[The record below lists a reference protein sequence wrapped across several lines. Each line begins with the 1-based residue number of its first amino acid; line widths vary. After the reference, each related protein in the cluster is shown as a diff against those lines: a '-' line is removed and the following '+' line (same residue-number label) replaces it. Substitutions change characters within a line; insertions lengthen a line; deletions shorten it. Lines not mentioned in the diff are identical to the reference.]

1 MKKHLFIVLFIALG
15 GVTACNQG
23 SQSKE
28 EQLAALKQQQ
38 ADMQKEI
45 AELESQVKTSGST
58 AGEPKAAAVPVT
70 VQPVEAQTFDHYLEV
85 QGKIDF
91 DQNVTVS
98 PKVPGVLTSVRVQQG
113 DRVSKGQVLA
123 TIDASV
129 LETTEQELRT
139 GLELATTIYEK
150 QKRLWDQKI
159 GTEIQFLTAKN
170 NKESLERR
178 LATLRQQKDQYYIK
192 APISGVVD
200 EFNPKVG
207 EAVSPGSPLPV
218 ARIVNTANM
227 EVDAEISEA
236 NAGKINKGDEALV
249 YLPDLKQEF
258 PATVTTV
265 SQAINTMSR
274 AFPIELAI
282 KNNSVKGNLR
292 PNMIAI
298 VKVKDYTKPQAMV
311 VPVNVV
317 QKDES
322 GDFVYVAA
330 EEGNQK
336 VVRKKKVVTGL
347 SYAGKSEVTKG
358 LALND
363 RIITAGYQNLNEGQP
378 ITF

>member
-1 MKKHLFIVLFIALG
+1 MKKQLFIALLSVLV

-23 SQSKE
+23 GGSKE
-28 EQLAALKQQQ
+28 EQLAALKKQQ
-38 ADMQKEI
+38 AETQKQI
-45 AELESQVKTSGST
+45 AELEAQVKASGK
-58 AGEPKAAAVPVT
+58 AGPEAKAAAVPVT
-70 VQPVEAQTFDHYLEV
+70 VQPVEPQTFDHYLEV

-98 PKVPGVLTSVRVQQG
+98 AKVPGVLTSVRVQQG
-113 DRVSKGQVLA
+113 ERVSKGQVLA
-123 TIDASV
+123 TIDNSV

-178 LATLRQQKDQYYIK
+178 LATLREQKAQYAIT

-200 EFNPKVG
+200 EFNPKLG
-207 EAVSPGSPLPV
+207 EAVSPGLPV
-218 ARIVNTANM
+218 ARIVNTSDM

-249 YLPDLKQEF
+249 YLPDLDQEF
-258 PATVTTV
+258 PAKVTVV
-265 SQAINTMSR
+265 SQTINPMSR
-274 AFPIELAI
+274 AFPVELAI
-282 KNNSVKGNLR
+282 KNASLKGNLR

-311 VPVNVV
+311 VPINVV

-330 EEGNQK
+330 EEGSQK

-358 LALND
+358 LAVND

>member
-1 MKKHLFIVLFIALG
+1 MKKQLFIALLSVLV

-23 SQSKE
+23 GGSKE
-28 EQLAALKQQQ
+28 EQLAALKKQQ
-38 ADMQKEI
+38 AETQKQI
-45 AELESQVKTSGST
+45 AELEAQVKASGK
-58 AGEPKAAAVPVT
+58 AGPEAKAAAVPVT
-70 VQPVEAQTFDHYLEV
+70 VQPIEAQTFDHYLEV

-98 PKVPGVLTSVRVQQG
+98 AKVPGVLTSVRVQQG
-113 DRVSKGQVLA
+113 ERVSKGQVLA
-123 TIDASV
+123 TIDNSV

-178 LATLRQQKDQYYIK
+178 LATLREQKAQYAIT

-200 EFNPKVG
+200 EFNPKLG
-207 EAVSPGSPLPV
+207 EAVSPGLPV
-218 ARIVNTANM
+218 ARIVNTSDM

-249 YLPDLKQEF
+249 YLPDLDQEF
-258 PATVTTV
+258 PAKVTVV
-265 SQAINTMSR
+265 SQTINPMSR
-274 AFPIELAI
+274 AFPVELAI
-282 KNNSVKGNLR
+282 KNASLKGNLR

-311 VPVNVV
+311 VPINVV

-330 EEGNQK
+330 EEGSQK

-358 LALND
+358 LAVND